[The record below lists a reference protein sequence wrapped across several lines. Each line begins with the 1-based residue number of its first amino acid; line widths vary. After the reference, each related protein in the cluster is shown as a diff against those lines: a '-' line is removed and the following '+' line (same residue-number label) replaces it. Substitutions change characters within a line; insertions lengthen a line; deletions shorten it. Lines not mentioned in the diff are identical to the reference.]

1 MQAFI
6 AKTNKKLLEFAK
18 PCGHKS
24 YFSHSIYFNLLV
36 SGLCMDVDFIYLF
49 IINQLPVQSPKGNA
63 LWGSRRVYK
72 SVLEHRKTHALSGLH
87 GRENLILQIRKMSNK
102 RRGNIVSVLV
112 PVAKQNLV
120 FFSRMLGASSS
131 DFYPPE
137 IMKCPKRKQN
147 KTKNRSKFYRSERS
161 KHTFIFGGKLSR
173 NVSQTTERPCTILH
187 MPVIETSRGKLRKLP
202 YFNLNKP

>member
-49 IINQLPVQSPKGNA
+49 IINQLPVQSRKGNT
-63 LWGSRRVYK
+63 LWGSKRVYK

-87 GRENLILQIRKMSNK
+87 GRKNLILQRRKMSNK
-102 RRGNIVSVLV
+102 RQGNIVNVLV
-112 PVAKQNLV
+112 PVAKQNCG
-120 FFSRMLGASSS
+120 FFSRMLGAGKRRKASSS

-147 KTKNRSKFYRSERS
+147 KTKQKTVPNSTDLKGQN
-161 KHTFIFGGKLSR
+161 ILSFQEE
-173 NVSQTTERPCTILH
+173 N
-187 MPVIETSRGKLRKLP
+187 
-202 YFNLNKP
+202 